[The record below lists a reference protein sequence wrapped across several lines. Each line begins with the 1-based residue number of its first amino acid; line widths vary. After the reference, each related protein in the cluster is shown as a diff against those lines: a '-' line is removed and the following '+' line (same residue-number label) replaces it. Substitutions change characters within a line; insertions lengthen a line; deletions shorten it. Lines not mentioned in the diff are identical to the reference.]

1 MQSRAQDRE
10 VARKEAESTDEDYVA
25 KAYAP

>member
-1 MQSRAQDRE
+1 MQARAQDRE
-10 VARKEAESTDEDYVA
+10 VAREEAESTDEDYIA